1 MPSLVVTAPGN
12 LTEEEQA
19 ICEVFFTL
27 PYSTP
32 LNLTRKMYENSLRLW
47 WIFGRQYV
55 IMWSILCRFL
65 ERAHFSN
72 GSNNPIQQQFFAES

>member
-1 MPSLVVTAPGN
+1 MPSLVVTAPDN

-32 LNLTRKMYENSLRLW
+32 LNLAGKLYENSLNY
-47 WIFGRQYV
+47 GG
-55 IMWSILCRFL
+55 
-65 ERAHFSN
+65 FSEDN
-72 GSNNPIQQQFFAES
+72 MS

>member
-32 LNLTRKMYENSLRLW
+32 LNLTGKMYENSLRLW
-47 WIFGRQYV
+47 WVFGRQYV
-55 IMWSILCRFL
+55 KGRYVQVL
-65 ERAHFSN
+65 
-72 GSNNPIQQQFFAES
+72 GTGPFFQWF